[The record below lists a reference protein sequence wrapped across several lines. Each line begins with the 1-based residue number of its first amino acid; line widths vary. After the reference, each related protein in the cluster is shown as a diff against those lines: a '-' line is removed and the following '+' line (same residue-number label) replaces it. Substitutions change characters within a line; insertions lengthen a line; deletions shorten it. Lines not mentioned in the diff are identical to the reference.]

1 MTSFR
6 LLLGEFLFVFGEFL
20 ASFVQFFTRPVAE
33 LWCSGG
39 VRLAG
44 EEVNPT
50 LAALTLTLDDR
61 GAGSNINRCDEKMVI
76 IKNDRA

>member
-1 MTSFR
+1 MLR
-6 LLLGEFLFVFGEFL
+6 
-20 ASFVQFFTRPVAE
+20 
-33 LWCSGG
+33 G

-61 GAGSNINRCDEKMVI
+61 GAGSNINRCDDKIVI